1 MSKFK
6 CPGHKRGDVP
16 HDWGKM
22 MLIHEGGPTWTNG
35 QIRRDVRRC
44 SRAERDGHGQCTEFV
59 LMNFEVPMKSSDGS
73 PSLVFLWFLIG

>member
-22 MLIHEGGPTWTNG
+22 MLIHEGGPTWTKEQFEG
-35 QIRRDVRRC
+35 TSGD
-44 SRAERDGHGQCTEFV
+44 DHGHSEMVMGSCTEVV
-59 LMNFEVPMKSSDGS
+59 LMNF
-73 PSLVFLWFLIG
+73 